1 MSVLMEPCETLH
13 WLILT
18 KMAPLDTDLTGPSL
32 DDDMPPAGTSIG
44 DWREGPSFY
53 DQLCDQHRLVVDF
66 YVMDPSSFKNACLSA
81 GYSKRAISSI
91 AHELHHKPSMAAA
104 IAEKMNG
111 RAERTM
117 ITQDRILHELAII
130 AFSDLRNYTIN
141 PKTGQI
147 ELPEGVPD
155 FVMRAVSSIKFIVTI
170 DEAGHERRT
179 LEFKLWDKMGALR
192 MMGQHLAMFTDKLDV
207 RGELDV
213 RQKWLI
219 GDKEIIF

>member
-1 MSVLMEPCETLH
+1 MTP
-13 WLILT
+13 
-18 KMAPLDTDLTGPSL
+18 PDTDLTGPSL
-32 DDDMPPAGTSIG
+32 DDDLPPAGTSIG
-44 DWREGPSFY
+44 EWGQGPSAY
-53 DQLCDQHRLVVDF
+53 DQLSDQHRLVVDF
-66 YVMDPSSFKNACLSA
+66 YVMDPSSFKGACLSA
-81 GYSKRAISSI
+81 GYSKRSISSI
-91 AHELHHKPSMAAA
+91 AHELHHKPMMAAA
-104 IAEKMNG
+104 IAEKMNE

-130 AFSDLRNYTIN
+130 AFSDLRNYTIDT
-141 PKTGQI
+141 KTGHI

-155 FVMRAVSSIKFIVTI
+155 FVMRAVSSIKFITTI

-213 RQKWLI
+213 RQKWII
-219 GDKEIIF
+219 GGKEIVF